1 MCSKTKLNKFYRK
14 QWLKLASQI
23 CKLYL
28 KKEIKQTDLTN
39 LSYDKISSFYDIA
52 WTDHMQVF
60 SREMINRLPLPI
72 NGSGLDL
79 TCGTGYVAG
88 LIAEKINGEVTG
100 VDISKGMLKIANKN
114 YGHRCKFVC
123 SDVMEYLYKQPSE
136 NVDVVTWAWGIG
148 YTKPLKMIKEIF
160 RILKPNGYVGII
172 DNSLFTIYEVV
183 ISGISTVAEYPSAI
197 IGVMNVRW
205 LPTVGSLTR
214 RMRICGLK
222 VLSSWKGEKTYYAK
236 NRNDAIRRLIKT
248 GAAAGYEYC
257 FDKQYSEEIKHR
269 FAEIFEKLYGS
280 KKGIPI
286 THRYIAAIAKKS

>member
-1 MCSKTKLNKFYRK
+1 MNSRIKVNKFHRK
-14 QWLKLASQI
+14 HWIKLGVQI

-28 KKEIKQTDLTN
+28 NKKNNQSDLTN
-39 LSYDKISSFYDIA
+39 LSYNKVSSLYDLA

-60 SREMINRLPLPI
+60 SKDMLNRLPLPT
-72 NGSGLDL
+72 NGTGLDL
-79 TCGTGYVAG
+79 TCGTGYVTG
-88 LIAEKINGEVTG
+88 LMAEKINGEVTG
-100 VDISKGMLKIANKN
+100 VDISKGMLKVANQK
-114 YGHRCKFVC
+114 YGNRCKFVC

-136 NVDVVTWAWGIG
+136 SVDVVTWAWGIG
-148 YTKPLKMIKEIF
+148 YAKPFKMIKEIS
-160 RILKPNGYVGII
+160 RILKPNGHVGII

-197 IGVMNVRW
+197 TNAMNVRW

-236 NRNDAIRRLIKT
+236 NRDDAVKRLIKT

-257 FDKQYSEEIKHR
+257 FSKQYSQVIKNR
-269 FAEIFEKLYGS
+269 FAEIFEKQYGS
-280 KKGIPI
+280 DKGLPI
-286 THRYIAAIAKKS
+286 THRYLAAIAKKL